1 MKLLKLFSIL
11 ILLQNCSFDNKSGI
25 WKNENL
31 EKVEKSIF
39 KDFETIKS
47 LNKKFDQIIP
57 IKKNYI
63 FNLPSS
69 IKNYKWSDI
78 FYSENNNL
86 VNFKLQAINNKV
98 FQGKKFQKMKLVI

>member
-11 ILLQNCSFDNKSGI
+11 ILIQNCSFDNKSGI

-47 LNKKFDQIIP
+47 LNKSL
-57 IKKNYI
+57 IK
-63 FNLPSS
+63 
-69 IKNYKWSDI
+69 
-78 FYSENNNL
+78 
-86 VNFKLQAINNKV
+86 
-98 FQGKKFQKMKLVI
+98 

>member
-57 IKKNYI
+57 IKKITFLIYLHQLKITN
-63 FNLPSS
+63 
-69 IKNYKWSDI
+69 
-78 FYSENNNL
+78 
-86 VNFKLQAINNKV
+86 
-98 FQGKKFQKMKLVI
+98 GVIYFIVKIII